1 MMPMQPAVNGLEEGV
16 NPVLAALFLR
26 RKIVNT
32 AENGSVCPNG
42 ELVRGEV
49 MSMLQFYYGALELDV
64 GQDALVEVVLG
75 GVVVHP
81 FEGLDVTVELFFGS
95 LGERLGT
102 LLSSLPLM

>member
-49 MSMLQFYYGALELDV
+49 MSMLQFHHGALELDV
-64 GQDALVEVVLG
+64 GQDALVVVVLG

-81 FEGLDVTVELFFGS
+81 FEGLDVTVELVLGR

-102 LLSSLPLM
+102 ILPSLPFM